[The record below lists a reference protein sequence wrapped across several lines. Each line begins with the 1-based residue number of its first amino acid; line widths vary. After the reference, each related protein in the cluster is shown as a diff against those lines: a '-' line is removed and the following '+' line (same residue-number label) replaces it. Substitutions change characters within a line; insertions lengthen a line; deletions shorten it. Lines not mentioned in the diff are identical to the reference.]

1 MSAISSD
8 GFPGGYETLRT
19 AHAFRLG
26 PPRGFARLLGDT
38 DGRNCLLSEAYGRE
52 AASRPFRLPLLPV
65 RPFRLGLCWAT
76 VIAREFG
83 WRSAWYPVGAYAFA
97 AGIAIERIAVRRHL
111 ALDVAAGALTGVAM
125 TELGY
130 FLADRIYGGRGL
142 SEKYR
147 LSVSPAALQVPAGC
161 AGQGRD
167 AIAVAPGVIFSLE
180 F

>member
-1 MSAISSD
+1 M
-8 GFPGGYETLRT
+8 
-19 AHAFRLG
+19 
-26 PPRGFARLLGDT
+26 
-38 DGRNCLLSEAYGRE
+38 
-52 AASRPFRLPLLPV
+52 
-65 RPFRLGLCWAT
+65 
-76 VIAREFG
+76 
-83 WRSAWYPVGAYAFA
+83 
-97 AGIAIERIAVRRHL
+97 
-111 ALDVAAGALTGVAM
+111 DVAAGALTGVAM